1 MRRFIILRIAM
12 KKSLSALSC
21 VLMAVALTAC
31 ATGSITPTYVSPS
44 KYQALDCSQLKA
56 EHQRL
61 QAYLDK
67 GVQGSA
73 SRIGTGIGIGL
84 GGGYSSGGGWGVMPS
99 ISINMGQS
107 TSTKRTETARL
118 MGEQDAVAQAA
129 KFKNC
134 PFELK
139 ENTKTS

>member
-1 MRRFIILRIAM
+1 M
-12 KKSLSALSC
+12 KNSISLS
-21 VLMAVALTAC
+21 VMAIASLLLTAC
-31 ATGSITPTYVSPS
+31 ATGSITPSYVSPS
-44 KYQALDCSQLKA
+44 KYQALDCSQLQQ

-61 QAYLDK
+61 QVYLDK

-84 GGGYSSGGGWGVMPS
+84 GGGYSSGGGWGIMPS

-107 TSTKRTETARL
+107 TTTKRTETARL
-118 MGEQDAVAQAA
+118 MGEQDAVAQAS

-139 ENTKTS
+139 SNSTTAK